1 MKKDPVKT
9 AQEIL
14 KAFGGKENVISA
26 THCATR
32 LRVEVKDASVI
43 DEEGMKEIQGVAG
56 YFSKSGQHQVILGTG
71 FVNKVCAEF
80 QKLAGVTAGD
90 AEVTENGE
98 KEKLSFQST
107 TKMISDIFI
116 PIIPV
121 LLATGIL
128 MGVRSLLVNY

>member
-43 DEEGMKEIQGVAG
+43 DEEGMKEIQGE
-56 YFSKSGQHQVILGTG
+56 QVISQR
-71 FVNKVCAEF
+71 VA
-80 QKLAGVTAGD
+80 
-90 AEVTENGE
+90 
-98 KEKLSFQST
+98 S
-107 TKMISDIFI
+107 I
-116 PIIPV
+116 
-121 LLATGIL
+121 
-128 MGVRSLLVNY
+128 R